1 MTTDFG
7 DWLSPMLVKELRQG
21 MRSRVFMSAFYLT
34 QLLMILSVVF
44 NLAAA
49 TNTEMPAEMLAF
61 LNGLFWLMISVPLL
75 FVMPIRG
82 FGALHGEIKAGTIE
96 LVFLTRLTAWRI
108 AAGKWTA
115 LMAQTLL
122 LLCAVLPYVLLR
134 YFLGGVDILADL
146 QSLLFLLL
154 TCAVLTA
161 ATIAMSPYESKLLR
175 ALFVIGLIFGF
186 QFLIGMMFAWMAVGR
201 IAGAAGSSAPV
212 WQLYLG
218 VALYVPAFIALAL
231 EIAASRIAPPAENHA
246 IRKRLIGLVIFLAA
260 PVLTLFSPGREA
272 LYGASLL
279 FLVPV
284 IVDALAEPV
293 VVLGSIYRPFL
304 RRGSLGRI
312 GALVF
317 TPGWV
322 SAAWYTALLA
332 LLGSAALAMQ
342 GQFADPLKAL
352 SYVAYFGALIFPA
365 ALIRLF
371 LPSTKYFLGFY
382 IAFQFFFAAVTLLV
396 GMMAGISNQP
406 MTRWLSPIPNCSYWL
421 TLTSQVK
428 PEQVTEFLVATSFV
442 TAASLGIL
450 LLRTIPA
457 LRDIRAVLGQAARNH
472 GPIGEASN

>member
-1 MTTDFG
+1 
-7 DWLSPMLVKELRQG
+7 
-21 MRSRVFMSAFYLT
+21 
-34 QLLMILSVVF
+34 
-44 NLAAA
+44 
-49 TNTEMPAEMLAF
+49 
-61 LNGLFWLMISVPLL
+61 
-75 FVMPIRG
+75 
-82 FGALHGEIKAGTIE
+82 
-96 LVFLTRLTAWRI
+96 
-108 AAGKWTA
+108 
-115 LMAQTLL
+115 
-122 LLCAVLPYVLLR
+122 
-134 YFLGGVDILADL
+134 
-146 QSLLFLLL
+146 
-154 TCAVLTA
+154 
-161 ATIAMSPYESKLLR
+161 
-175 ALFVIGLIFGF
+175 
-186 QFLIGMMFAWMAVGR
+186 MMFAWMAVGR

-457 LRDIRAVLGQAARNH
+457 LRDIRAVLGQTARNH
-472 GPIGEASN
+472 GPVGEASN